1 MISKCTI
8 CGRQCWTCRA
18 CNNRTYCEFCNH
30 CNLHGQEPPAP
41 EMIRPPRQARGR
53 LFVVSVAFL
62 TKRGWSGGVLGP
74 CAVGGDGRCDLEG
87 RAHRQTGASGATNP
101 REAGQG
107 QCGGSLMLISNGSHS
122 LPAEAGSHG
131 IGSGSHRDL
140 AAAATG
146 NWQLETGD

>member
-1 MISKCTI
+1 MISKCTT

-41 EMIRPPRQARGR
+41 EMIRPPRQAARTAVRGLGR
-53 LFVVSVAFL
+53 VPYE
-62 TKRGWSGGVLGP
+62 TWMERGVLGP
-74 CAVGGDGRCDLEG
+74 CAVGGASRRDLEG

-107 QCGGSLMLISNGSHS
+107 QCGGRVMLISNGSHS
-122 LPAEAGSHG
+122 FRLKP
-131 IGSGSHRDL
+131 
-140 AAAATG
+140 AATG
-146 NWQLETGD
+146 TWERQPQGTGNWNWRLNGPQL